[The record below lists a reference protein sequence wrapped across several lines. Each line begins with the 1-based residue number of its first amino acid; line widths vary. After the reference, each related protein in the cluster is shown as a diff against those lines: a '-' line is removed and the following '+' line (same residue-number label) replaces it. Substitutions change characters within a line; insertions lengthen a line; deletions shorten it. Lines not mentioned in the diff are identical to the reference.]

1 MNLATFIA
9 KITLK
14 KNTERFTPAW
24 AWSCRLFSSLLGPST
39 KWPECITCFIYSI
52 PRLIEVSLLNIT
64 STIYGFSWLFQQ
76 RNPSRPL
83 SGSFLCLAVRCCHS
97 SGMSTL
103 AQVINKSL
111 ARSFTFP
118 EESKNCTP
126 NRQRPLHTPTVL
138 HQNTLRK
145 HCLNSVPLIIISN
158 DSLWCHVKTICA
170 AGKQESL
177 VNPGAESISPLPFVH
192 GVS

>member
-1 MNLATFIA
+1 MAFSAAVGECIFIRSLVLSVITWSRNELFMNLATFIA
-9 KITLK
+9 KITMK
-14 KNTERFTPAW
+14 KNTEKFTPAW

-126 NRQRPLHTPTVL
+126 NRQYTVL
-138 HQNTLRK
+138 HQKHATQTLFKFRSTYY
-145 HCLNSVPLIIISN
+145 H
-158 DSLWCHVKTICA
+158 
-170 AGKQESL
+170 Q
-177 VNPGAESISPLPFVH
+177 
-192 GVS
+192 